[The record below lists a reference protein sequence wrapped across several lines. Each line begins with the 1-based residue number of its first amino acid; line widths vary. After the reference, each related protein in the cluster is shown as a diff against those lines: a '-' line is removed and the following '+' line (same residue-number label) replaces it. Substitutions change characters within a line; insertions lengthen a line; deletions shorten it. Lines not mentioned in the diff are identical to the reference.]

1 MLQNVQTHVCSRH
14 HSLSRCRCL
23 QACTPNKWVN
33 MSNYNKQVAA
43 AAKRNG
49 AMFVDCNKGV
59 ANIKSKTLY
68 RDGTHLAP
76 AGQK

>member
-1 MLQNVQTHVCSRH
+1 
-14 HSLSRCRCL
+14 
-23 QACTPNKWVN
+23 